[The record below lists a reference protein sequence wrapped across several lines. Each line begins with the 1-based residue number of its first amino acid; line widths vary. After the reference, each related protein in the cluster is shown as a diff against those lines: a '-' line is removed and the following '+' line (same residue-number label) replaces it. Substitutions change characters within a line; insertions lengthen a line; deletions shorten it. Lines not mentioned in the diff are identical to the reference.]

1 MVQDFKHRFVVS
13 LLVTLPVLILS
24 PMLQS
29 IFGFGRLVAFPGD
42 MLILFGL
49 SSVIFFY
56 GGWPFLKGL
65 VDELGKQQPGMMTLI
80 ALAIAVAYV
89 YSSLVAF
96 GLPGRVFFWELASL
110 IDVMLLGHWIEMRS
124 VMSAS
129 GALEELVKLMP
140 GDAHR
145 LRKDGS
151 TEDVAVSELTVG
163 DRVLVRPGEKIPVDG
178 RVQDGV
184 SSVNEAML
192 TGESSLVEKKQ
203 DDEVI
208 GGAVNGDGSLT
219 VEVTKTGDESFLS
232 QVVSMV
238 QKAQENKSRSQDLAN
253 TAAMVLTFI
262 AIGAG
267 ALTLAFWFGIVGREF
282 VFSLERTVT
291 VMVITCPHALGLAV
305 PLVVAV
311 STTLAANNGFLI
323 RNRTQFEKARKI
335 KAVLFDKTGTLT
347 KGEFGVDEVIV
358 FQDDWSEQQ
367 ILQTAASVE
376 NNSEHPIARGIV
388 EAADSSS
395 AVSDFE
401 AIPGKGAQGRVQEQ
415 LVQVVSQAYLDEQ
428 SIDYPEEPVAR
439 QTSQGKTLV
448 FVIVDGLAA
457 GAVALAD
464 IVREESRKAVSSLK
478 QMGVKV
484 MMITGDNERVAEW
497 VAKELELDDWFAGVL
512 PDKKTDRVKEVQ
524 AQGLTVAMVGDGVN
538 DAPALAQAD
547 VGIAIGAGTDV
558 AMETADIVLVR
569 SNPED
574 VVSLLTLS
582 QATYR
587 KMVQNLFW
595 ATGYN
600 AVAIPLAAGVLAF
613 AGIILNPAIGAL
625 IMSVSTIIVAINA
638 KLLKMA

>member
-1 MVQDFKHRFVVS
+1 MNTQTNHQQADHSGHSDHEGHGGHQAHHEHMVQDFKHRFVVS

-151 TEDVAVSELTVG
+151 TEDVTVSELTVG

-238 QKAQENKSRSQDLAN
+238 QKAQESKSRSQDLAN

-267 ALTLAFWFGIVGREF
+267 ALTLAVWFGIVGREF

-291 VMVITCPHALGLAV
+291 VMVITCPMPWV
-305 PLVVAV
+305 WPFPWWWRFQPPWPP
-311 STTLAANNGFLI
+311 TTA
-323 RNRTQFEKARKI
+323 
-335 KAVLFDKTGTLT
+335 
-347 KGEFGVDEVIV
+347 
-358 FQDDWSEQQ
+358 
-367 ILQTAASVE
+367 
-376 NNSEHPIARGIV
+376 
-388 EAADSSS
+388 SSS
-395 AVSDFE
+395 AIAPSSKR
-401 AIPGKGAQGRVQEQ
+401 PGR
-415 LVQVVSQAYLDEQ
+415 
-428 SIDYPEEPVAR
+428 
-439 QTSQGKTLV
+439 
-448 FVIVDGLAA
+448 
-457 GAVALAD
+457 
-464 IVREESRKAVSSLK
+464 SRPC
-478 QMGVKV
+478 
-484 MMITGDNERVAEW
+484 
-497 VAKELELDDWFAGVL
+497 F
-512 PDKKTDRVKEVQ
+512 
-524 AQGLTVAMVGDGVN
+524 
-538 DAPALAQAD
+538 
-547 VGIAIGAGTDV
+547 
-558 AMETADIVLVR
+558 
-569 SNPED
+569 
-574 VVSLLTLS
+574 
-582 QATYR
+582 
-587 KMVQNLFW
+587 
-595 ATGYN
+595 
-600 AVAIPLAAGVLAF
+600 
-613 AGIILNPAIGAL
+613 
-625 IMSVSTIIVAINA
+625 STRPGP
-638 KLLKMA
+638 